1 MSYAPIY
8 SKLNDIEER
17 LKIMESVPKTA
28 DIGNPVYPFGLT
40 PDTADSAAGILDEL
54 NKFKINFVHLLN
66 ECNPLSTRVAQL
78 SSTVATLATKEEVAT
93 FATKAELPDVSA
105 FATKAELPDVSA
117 FATKAEL
124 PDVSAF
130 ATKAELPDVSAFATK
145 AELPDV
151 SGFATKAELPDVS
164 TFATKAELPDVSG
177 FATKAELPDVSGFV
191 SKTELTDLY
200 TKFDNVLNVIAQLH
214 IKITE
219 ANEKIAALESA

>member
-28 DIGNPVYPFGLT
+28 VVGNVMPAFSLT
-40 PDTADSAAGILDEL
+40 PDTVDSAAGILDEL
-54 NKFKINFVHLLN
+54 NQFKTNFVNLLN
-66 ECNPLSTRVAQL
+66 ECNPLSTRIAQL

-93 FATKAELPDVSA
+93 LATKAELPDVSEFVTKTELPDVSVFATKAELPDVSA
-105 FATKAELPDVSA
+105 FATKAELPDVSE

-124 PDVSAF
+124 PDVSGF

-151 SGFATKAELPDVS
+151 SGFVTKAEL
-164 TFATKAELPDVSG
+164 
-177 FATKAELPDVSGFV
+177 
-191 SKTELTDLY
+191 TDLN

>member
-28 DIGNPVYPFGLT
+28 VVGNGLSFSLT
-40 PDTADSAAGILDEL
+40 PDTVDSATGILDEL
-54 NKFKINFVHLLN
+54 NQFKTNFVNLLN

-93 FATKAELPDVSA
+93 LATKAELPDVSGFATKAELPDVSEFVTKTELPDVSVFATKAELPDVSAFATKAELPDVSEFVSKTELPDVSA

-124 PDVSAF
+124 PDVSEF
-130 ATKAELPDVSAFATK
+130 VTKA
-145 AELPDV
+145 
-151 SGFATKAELPDVS
+151 
-164 TFATKAELPDVSG
+164 
-177 FATKAELPDVSGFV
+177 
-191 SKTELTDLY
+191 ELTDLY